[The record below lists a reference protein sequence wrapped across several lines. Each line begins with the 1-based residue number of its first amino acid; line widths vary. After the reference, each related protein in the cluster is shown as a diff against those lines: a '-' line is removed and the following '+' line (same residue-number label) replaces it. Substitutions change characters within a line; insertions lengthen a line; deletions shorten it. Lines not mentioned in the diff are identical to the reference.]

1 MNSSELARRAGVTVR
16 ALRHY
21 HQVGVLDEPPRTSNG
36 YRQYG
41 VHDLIRVLR
50 IRRLAAL
57 GIALEDMPNLLDE
70 DGAETP
76 AMLDR
81 LDAELAAQIERLTA
95 QRALIAQLRG
105 LPTTPD
111 LPPELAAFMGTFSG
125 HLSPEL
131 EQMDR
136 DQTVLLAH
144 LVGEEGMPH
153 LVGYYEQLSD
163 PALVPQIIAIAAEFR
178 ELDEHTSQD
187 RFDAFIERFVTTFE
201 QVVEAFRT
209 DAPDL
214 NLSDAARL
222 FDEYSA
228 SMLNPTQQRAMAVV
242 GERLDA
248 AEGGQAAPA

>member
-36 YRQYG
+36 YRQYD
-41 VHDLIRVLR
+41 VHHLIRVLR

-57 GIALEDMPNLLDE
+57 GVALDE
-70 DGAETP
+70 MPRFLDEASPEAP
-76 AMLDR
+76 ELLDR

-95 QRALIAQLRG
+95 QRALIAKLRN
-105 LPTTPD
+105 LPTAPD
-111 LPPELAAFMGTFSG
+111 LPPELAAYMSTLAG

-153 LVGYYEQLSD
+153 LVGFYEQLSD
-163 PALVPQIIAIAAEFR
+163 PVLVPQIIEITAEFH
-178 ELDEHTSQD
+178 ELGEETNE
-187 RFDAFIERFVTTFE
+187 RAFDSFIERFVATFA
-201 QVVEAFRT
+201 QVVGSLRADAPELDLT
-209 DAPDL
+209 DAVG
-214 NLSDAARL
+214 L
-222 FDEYSA
+222 FDEYSE
-228 SMLNPTQQRAMAVV
+228 SMLNPTQVRALTIVS
-242 GERLDA
+242 ERLDA
-248 AEGGQAAPA
+248 GQTA

>member
-1 MNSSELARRAGVTVR
+1 MNSSELARRSGVTVR

-41 VHDLIRVLR
+41 VHHLIRVLR

-57 GIALEDMPNLLDE
+57 GIALEDMPSLLDE

-95 QRALIAQLRG
+95 QRALIAQLRD

-111 LPPELAAFMGTFSG
+111 LPPELAGYMGTLSG
-125 HLSPEL
+125 YLSPEL

-144 LVGEEGMPH
+144 LVGEQGMPH
-153 LVGYYEQLSD
+153 LVGFYEQLSTPD
-163 PALVPQIIAIAAEFR
+163 LVPQIVAITAEFH
-178 ELDEHTSQD
+178 ELSEETSEAD
-187 RFDAFIERFVTTFE
+187 LASFVERFVATFA
-201 QVVEAFRT
+201 QVVSSLRA
-209 DAPDL
+209 DAPELD
-214 NLSDAARL
+214 LSDASGL
-222 FDEYSA
+222 FDEYSE
-228 SMLNPTQQRAMAVV
+228 SVLNETQRRALATV

-248 AEGGQAAPA
+248 PDDNG